1 MFEGAM
7 RSLFSILNVDP
18 EEVKAMVFNVSEGV
32 TKMEA
37 SITRIENGITDIQK
51 RMTVIEEVLE
61 ITAEEIEG
69 NGHDKEIQTGRNSRT
84 YSSGS

>member
-1 MFEGAM
+1 MMEGAL
-7 RSLFSILNVDP
+7 RSLFSILGVDP

-37 SITRIENGITDIQK
+37 SITRIENGVIEIQK
-51 RMTVIEEVLE
+51 RISVIEEVLE

-69 NGHDKEIQTGRNSRT
+69 NGHDKEVYTRRNTDPS
-84 YSSGS
+84 